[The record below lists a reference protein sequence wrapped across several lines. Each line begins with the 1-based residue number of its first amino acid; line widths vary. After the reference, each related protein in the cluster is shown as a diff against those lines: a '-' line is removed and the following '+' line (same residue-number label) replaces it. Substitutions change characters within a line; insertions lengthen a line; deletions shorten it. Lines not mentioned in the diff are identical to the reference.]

1 MCYITDVMF
10 QEGVFTMPPRARI
23 TREMLID
30 AGFEIARV
38 DGAENINARAVAGRL
53 GCSTQPV
60 MYHFATVD
68 DLKRAVYVKADQ
80 FHSEY
85 LMREGDGAVDPLL
98 NIGLNY
104 IRFAIEEPNL
114 FRFLFQ
120 SGYATEGSVL
130 EMIDSEELAPVL
142 GAMQAGT
149 GLGMEKTKEVFLTLA
164 LFVHGYAS
172 IIANNALE
180 FDEAVVA
187 QHLERVYEGAMLS
200 AQKGEK

>member
-1 MCYITDVMF
+1 
-10 QEGVFTMPPRARI
+10 MPPRARI

-30 AGFEIARV
+30 AGFEIARD

-53 GCSTQPV
+53 ACSTQPV

-85 LMREGDGAVDPLL
+85 LMRAGGGQFDPLL

-130 EMIDSEELAPVL
+130 EMIDSAELAPVL

-187 QHLERVYEGAMLS
+187 QHLERVYTGAVMT
-200 AQKGEK
+200 AQAQPRQR

>member
-1 MCYITDVMF
+1 
-10 QEGVFTMPPRARI
+10 MPPRARI

-30 AGFEIARV
+30 AGFETARCE
-38 DGAENINARAVAGRL
+38 GAESINARTVAGRL

-68 DLKRAVYVKADQ
+68 DLKRAVYAKTDR

-85 LMREGDGAVDPLL
+85 LMREGDGQFDPLL

-104 IRFAIEEPNL
+104 ISFAIEEPNL
-114 FRFLFQ
+114 FCFLFQ

-142 GAMQAGT
+142 GAMQAGM
-149 GLGMEKTKEVFLTLA
+149 GLSMGKTKEVFLTLA
-164 LFVHGYAS
+164 LFTHGYAS
-172 IIANNALE
+172 IIANNVLE
-180 FDEAVVA
+180 FDESVVA
-187 QHLERVYEGAMLS
+187 QHLERVYTGAVM
-200 AQKGEK
+200 AARKGGK